1 MNRSYIL
8 KKLSILVYAAIL
20 LAAALLI
27 VNYVSAAAEDKPINI
42 VATTTMLADLID
54 RVGGEHVSVSAL
66 MGPGVDPHLY
76 QAGAGAVAKLQSSDV
91 VAYHGLHLEGK
102 MGEVF
107 DSLNQQGHQTI
118 CLEDGLDPTRL
129 LSDEN
134 NPEVHDPHIWFDV
147 SLWKEAA
154 DHVATQ
160 LALLDEANAA
170 DYEANLDAYL
180 KELDDLESYI
190 KSRVAEL
197 PEDQRILITAH
208 DAFRY
213 FGRAYGIEVRG
224 LQGISTDAEA
234 STSAV
239 SDLATLIAT
248 KAIHAIFIESSVPV
262 KNVEALQDAVKA
274 RGFDVKIGGELYSDA
289 LGDADSDAGTYI
301 GMVRANV
308 DTIVNALGGEK

>member
-1 MNRSYIL
+1 MNRSYVL

-27 VNYVSAAAEDKPINI
+27 VNYASAAAEDEPINI

-54 RVGGEHVSVSAL
+54 QIGGDHVSVSAL

-76 QAGAGAVAKLQSSDV
+76 QAGAGAVAKLQGSDV

-107 DSLNQQGHQTI
+107 DSLNKQGHQTI
-118 CLEDGLDPTRL
+118 CLEDGLDLTRL

-134 NPEVHDPHIWFDV
+134 NSEVHDPHIWFDV

-154 DHVATQ
+154 DHVAAQ
-160 LALLDEANAA
+160 MALLDEANAA
-170 DYEANLDAYL
+170 DYDANLETYL

-197 PEDQRILITAH
+197 PEDQRVLITAH

-248 KAIHAIFIESSVPV
+248 KEIHAIFIESSVPV
-262 KNVEALQDAVKA
+262 KNVEALQDAVRA

-308 DTIVNALGGEK
+308 DTIVNALGGDN

>member
-248 KAIHAIFIESSVPV
+248 KEIHAIFIESSVPV

>member
-1 MNRSYIL
+1 MNHSYAS
-8 KKLSILVYAAIL
+8 KKLLAVVY
-20 LAAALLI
+20 AAALLA
-27 VNYVSAAAEDKPINI
+27 VVMMFLTFGAVRAEGEPIKI

-54 RVGGEHVSVSAL
+54 RIGADHVDVSAL

-76 QAGAGAVAKLQSSDV
+76 QAGAGAVAKLQNSDV

-107 DSLNQQGHQTI
+107 ESLDAQNHKTI
-118 CLEDGLDPTRL
+118 CLEDGIEKADL

-134 NPEVHDPHIWFDV
+134 NPEIYDPHIWFDV
-147 SLWKEAA
+147 SLWKQAA
-154 DHVATQ
+154 VHVAAA
-160 LALLDEANAA
+160 LAGLDEANAA
-170 DYEANLDAYL
+170 EYEANLETYL
-180 KELDDLESYI
+180 KELDELEAYI
-190 KSRVAEL
+190 KARVQEL
-197 PEDQRILITAH
+197 PEDQRVLITAH

-239 SDLATLIAT
+239 SDLATLIAA
-248 KAIHAIFIESSVPV
+248 KKIRAIFIESSVPV

-274 RGFDVKIGGELYSDA
+274 RGFDVVIGGQLYSDA
-289 LGDADSDAGTYI
+289 LGDAGTDAGTYI

-308 DTIVNALGGEK
+308 DTIVNALKGGM

>member
-1 MNRSYIL
+1 MNRSYML
-8 KKLSILVYAAIL
+8 KKLSVIVYAAIL
-20 LAAALLI
+20 LAAALMI
-27 VNYVSAAAEDKPINI
+27 SNYVSAAAEDQPLKI
-42 VATTTMLADLID
+42 VATTTLLADLVD
-54 RVGGEHVSVSAL
+54 RIGGDHVDVDAL

-76 QAGAGAVAKLQSSDV
+76 QAGAGAVAKLQKSDV

-107 DSLNQQGHQTI
+107 DSLDRLGHRTI
-118 CLEDGLDPTRL
+118 CLEDGLDLTRL

-147 SLWKEAA
+147 SLWKESAN
-154 DHVATQ
+154 HVAVQ
-160 LALLDEANAA
+160 LAILDDENAA
-170 DYEANLDAYL
+170 DYEANLEAYL
-180 KELDDLESYI
+180 KELDGLEAYI
-190 KSRVAEL
+190 KRRVVEL
-197 PEDQRILITAH
+197 PEDQRVLITAH

-239 SDLATLIAT
+239 SDLATLIAS
-248 KAIHAIFIESSVPV
+248 KKIRAIFIESSVPI

-274 RGFDVKIGGELYSDA
+274 RGFDVVIGGELYSDA
-289 LGDADSDAGTYI
+289 LGDAASDAGTYL

-308 DTIVNALGGEK
+308 DTIVNALSGVE

>member
-8 KKLSILVYAAIL
+8 KKLSILIYAAIL

-248 KAIHAIFIESSVPV
+248 KEIHAIFIESSVPV